1 MESWPTTEPP
11 ISSRAHPRGHG
22 RGDDRQ
28 PLRRHARR
36 GRAAQGA
43 PGLAGRRG
51 VPVRGQRSAPFR
63 AAGGQVSRF
72 AVRWAFLG
80 LAQGEGR
87 ALALLGEFAAALG
100 QSEKNLM
107 AYDPK
112 PFAQAYPA
120 YLAQRTAFG
129 TAAEVALAMVAD
141 LEWSCPGW
149 QRVKTRSRSPARPAS
164 CGLRDRLLGRARRGP
179 ALITRSSAPGASA
192 TRP

>member
-1 MESWPTTEPP
+1 MAAATTANRFVDMLE
-11 ISSRAHPRGHG
+11 GG
-22 RGDDRQ
+22 E
-28 PLRRHARR
+28 LRRERLVW
-36 GRAAQGA
+36 
-43 PGLAGRRG
+43 LAGEEYRFVGSGRR
-51 VPVRGQRSAPFR
+51 RFALS
-63 AAGGQVSRF
+63 AAGFPDSPSGGL
-72 AVRWAFLG
+72 FLG